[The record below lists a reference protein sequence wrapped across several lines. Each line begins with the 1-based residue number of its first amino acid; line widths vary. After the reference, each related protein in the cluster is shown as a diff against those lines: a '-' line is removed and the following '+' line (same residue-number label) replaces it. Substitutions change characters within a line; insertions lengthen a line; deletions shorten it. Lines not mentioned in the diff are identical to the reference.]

1 MNSVTIKQKT
11 KKRNKKQDTKIDYWE
26 FRLNWKDPKRNEVII
41 PWKMKV
47 EMKNKN
53 CFVAVPGGGGGGG
66 GCGVRVHST
75 IQNNDLH
82 NLLSVYLILKN
93 KIVCLKGSICM

>member
-1 MNSVTIKQKT
+1 
-11 KKRNKKQDTKIDYWE
+11 
-26 FRLNWKDPKRNEVII
+26 
-41 PWKMKV
+41 
-47 EMKNKN
+47 MKNKN

-82 NLLSVYLILKN
+82 NLLSVSLILKN